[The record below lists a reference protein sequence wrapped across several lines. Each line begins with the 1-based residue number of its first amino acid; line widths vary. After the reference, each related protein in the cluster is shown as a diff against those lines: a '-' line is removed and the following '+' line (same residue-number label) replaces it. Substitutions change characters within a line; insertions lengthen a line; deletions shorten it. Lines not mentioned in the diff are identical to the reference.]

1 MLQTQT
7 MPVRNS
13 CRLLLLLLVML
24 ISCMAPVCAQKQIG
38 ASEELTKKAK
48 DHLNLF
54 QYEQALKLL
63 KQAMDLEPDN
73 WEPWFLAGR
82 AFIKMK
88 KEAEAEKFL
97 VKALKLNPG
106 ELEVQKTLGALYILN
121 AKAAQA
127 KGQTNEMADSL
138 LKACQAY
145 PGGTKIWQSLL
156 EHWWKTGEYEKI
168 KKEGDLIVKA
178 NAQALAEADD
188 QNLQT
193 SLVIVAKAFYRD
205 GDFAMTK
212 TYLDHAGKIRA
223 HNEDMYALKRELN
236 NKAEESVKR
245 LVDEAKTSSEKGDY
259 AKALELLQNAGKMPG
274 AKSSEILELMDK
286 IEKEASLKKSIKDI
300 DALIEAKKYEEAL
313 EKLHDSSQEF
323 PENKDLAER
332 LKSVS
337 DIVDKIRA
345 EEAKA
350 SAAVIA
356 EKKRKMELARQL
368 QLFIKEGEDNEQKKN
383 FDMAAMSYE
392 KALGLAPDN
401 KDLPARIAEMKQKAA
416 KARERQNAFSIKFNE
431 FDNLFSAAN
440 YEECYNQGKELLSE
454 FPEHSKAISAI
465 FAETCL
471 KTGKY
476 TEAREAIIALE
487 GDSEHETLHDYI
499 IGMVSYQEG
508 DRDKALEYLTR
519 VKNRN
524 SSFRADISSTIYW
537 IYLYKVQFGI
547 YILLLGLAFP
557 AIKMGKEA
565 LANWKAT
572 SMINKLEKIK
582 ESGDYEANLAF
593 LEERFAREDT
603 PNPKQVQVM
612 LAEAL
617 LRTGNPQR
625 AYEMANSLLKKDAR
639 NPLAKRIAGE
649 AALIIEDSSP
659 TGLEHV
665 QALLKIDEARKDVI
679 SYLARVYIKQQADHK
694 MAQDFILKAI
704 SINPADVES
713 VVYLADVFIKR
724 QTYSQQ
730 SLKIFERAIK
740 AAPEVPEYYM
750 AIIENY
756 HRLDNPQEAQKWRET
771 AASRFPAQSEFMED
785 RPRAAT
791 GQARSGLR
799 LKTDNEPAVKPA
811 SPGAFPDYDSIG
823 NDGSQPSSTPAGG
836 FPDYESI
843 GNDTYPT
850 QTPASGAFPDY
861 ESIGNEPGL
870 PAAPA
875 GGGFPD
881 YDSIGDDSENLLPP
895 LKPVAPAPPAAKPA
909 PPSGPQ
915 KNCPHCNAVNSLK
928 DYYCNT
934 CGKPC

>member
-1 MLQTQT
+1 
-7 MPVRNS
+7 MPVKNS

-24 ISCMAPVCAQKQIG
+24 ISCMAPLCAQKQIG

-97 VKALKLNPG
+97 VKALKLNQS
-106 ELEVQKTLGALYILN
+106 ELEIQKTLGALYIMN
-121 AKAAQA
+121 AKAAQT
-127 KGQTNEMADSL
+127 KGQTDEMAGFL
-138 LKACQAY
+138 HKACQAY

-168 KKEGDLIVKA
+168 KKEGDLIVKSNSA
-178 NAQALAEADD
+178 ALEEADD
-188 QNLQT
+188 QSLQT
-193 SLVIVAKAFYRD
+193 ALIIVAKAYYRD
-205 GDFAMTK
+205 GDFVMTK
-212 TYLDHAGKIRA
+212 TFLDHAGKIRA
-223 HNEDMYALKRELN
+223 HNEDMYALKRELS
-236 NKAEESVKR
+236 NKAEENVKR
-245 LVDEAKTSSEKGDY
+245 LVDDARKSSEKGDY
-259 AKALELLQNAGKMPG
+259 SKALELLQNASKMPG
-274 AKSSEILELMDK
+274 AKSSDILELMEK
-286 IEKEASLKKSIKDI
+286 IEKEASQKQSIKDI
-300 DALIEAKKYEEAL
+300 DAMIAAKKYEEAL
-313 EKLHDSSQEF
+313 EKLHEATQEF
-323 PENKDLAER
+323 PENKEMAER
-332 LKSVS
+332 LTSVS
-337 DIVDKIRA
+337 GIVEKIRT

-350 SAAVIA
+350 NAAVIA
-356 EKKRKMELARQL
+356 EKKRKMELTRQL
-368 QLFIKEGEDNEQKKN
+368 QLFIKEGEENGRKKN

-392 KALGLAPDN
+392 KALALAPDN
-401 KDLPARIAEMKQKAA
+401 KDLPALIAEMKQKAA
-416 KARERQNAFSIKFNE
+416 KARERQNAFSVKFNE
-431 FDNLFSAAN
+431 FDNLFSASN
-440 YEECYNQGKELLSE
+440 YEECYNRGKELLSE
-454 FPEHSKAISAI
+454 FPEHNKAISAI

-471 KTGKY
+471 KTGRY
-476 TEAREAIIALE
+476 TEAREAIITLE
-487 GDSEHETLHDYI
+487 GDPEHETLYDYI
-499 IGMVSYQEG
+499 IGMVSYSEG
-508 DRDKALEYLTR
+508 ERDKALEHLTR

-524 SSFRADISSTIYW
+524 SSFRTDVSSSIYW

-547 YILLLGLAFP
+547 YILMLGLAFP
-557 AIKMGKEA
+557 AVKAGKEA

-572 SMINKLEKIK
+572 SMINKIEKIK
-582 ESGDYEANLAF
+582 ETGNYEANLDF

-625 AYEMANSLLKKDAR
+625 AYELANSLLKKDAR
-639 NPLAKRIAGE
+639 NPLARRIAGE
-649 AALIIEDSSP
+649 GALILEDSSP

-665 QALLKIDEARKDVI
+665 QGLLKIDETRKDVI
-679 SYLARVYIKQQADHK
+679 LYLARVYIRQQADHK

-724 QTYSQQ
+724 QTYNQQ
-730 SLKIFERAIK
+730 SLKIFERSIK

-756 HRLDNPQEAQKWRET
+756 HRLDNVPEAQKWREM
-771 AASRFPAQSEFMED
+771 AAARFPAQEEFMED
-785 RPRAAT
+785 RPRAST
-791 GQARSGLR
+791 GQNRSGLR
-799 LKTDNEPAVKPA
+799 LKTGNEPAAKPA

-823 NDGSQPSSTPAGG
+823 SDSNQPATAGG
-836 FPDYESI
+836 FPDYENI
-843 GNDTYPT
+843 GNNAYPV
-850 QTPASGAFPDY
+850 QTPGAGAFPDY
-861 ESIGNEPGL
+861 ENIGNEPGM
-870 PAAPA
+870 PAAPS

-895 LKPVAPAPPAAKPA
+895 LKPSPPAAPPAAKQPT
-909 PPSGPQ
+909 PSGPQ